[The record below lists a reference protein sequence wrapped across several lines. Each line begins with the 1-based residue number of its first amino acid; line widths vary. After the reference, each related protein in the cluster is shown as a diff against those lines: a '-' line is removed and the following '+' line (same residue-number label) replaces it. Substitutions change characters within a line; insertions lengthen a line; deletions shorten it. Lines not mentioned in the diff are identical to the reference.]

1 MAKEILDIYV
11 EQGFRFIF
19 DMDYNTYDGEDLE
32 DTNDVYFE
40 NKSIGKKQFTVLNN
54 TLYLELT
61 ESDTN
66 KISSNLE
73 SYTIYAIEK
82 LTSIKNKLLSGRIH
96 LDIKGQ

>member
-11 EQGFRFIF
+11 EQGFSFGF
-19 DMDYNTYDGEDLE
+19 DMDYNTYNGEDLE

-40 NKSIGKKQFTVLNN
+40 NKSIGTKQFIVVNN

-61 ESDTN
+61 ESDTI

-73 SYTIYAIEK
+73 TYTVYAIDK
-82 LTSIKNKLLSGRIH
+82 LTSVKNKLLSGRIH
-96 LDIKGQ
+96 LDKKGQ

>member
-40 NKSIGKKQFTVLNN
+40 NKSIGKKQFTLVNN